1 MSKRNLFL
9 IIGVC
14 LIATIFAIV
23 TNRHLRKTQANQ
35 SPDMY
40 EQINSKAL
48 LAQSGGGAAIS
59 DLVDTIFVNEGISQ
73 LDPNLTA
80 SLKDRI
86 VRAELN
92 GYKVGESQVVQA
104 MNWLAADFSA
114 PMYAHTSSIQTRALR
129 LDLNHYMPDL
139 FVDRDT
145 QGMVGVNKSVNSQ
158 PSNDIAPA
166 QAITLLLIMVEQ
178 KMSNDFFQKEPSQ
191 WDADFYAADQS
202 GANNVNNYENN
213 PPQIIGGLAS
223 SKNTQ
228 MRQLVY
234 EKNFTPYEIDR
245 LTHGV
250 LDQLGIP
257 R

>member
-1 MSKRNLFL
+1 MSKKNLFL

-14 LIATIFAIV
+14 LVGAILV
-23 TNRHLRKTQANQ
+23 LAMNRYSEKAQA
-35 SPDMY
+35 SGGTEMY

-48 LAQSGGGAAIS
+48 SAQSGGQAAIS

-73 LDPNLTA
+73 LDPNLIA

-92 GYKVGESQVVQA
+92 GHTVGESQVVQA

-114 PMYAHTSSIQTRALR
+114 PMYAQTSSVQTRALR

-166 QAITLLLIMVEQ
+166 QAVTLLLIMIEQ

-202 GANNVNNYENN
+202 GAYNVNNYENN
-213 PPQIIGGLAS
+213 PPQITGGLAS
-223 SKNTQ
+223 SKNEQ
-228 MRQLVY
+228 MRQLLY
-234 EKNFTPYEIDR
+234 GRNFTPYEIDR